1 MKKYH
6 VKFLRL
12 FEVDVEADDI
22 KIAEALA
29 RQVLAQ
35 FPAGTCKL
43 LEVKAEDYVEP
54 IVSNE
59 PKLMDAATIRNEAL
73 AKKVDALLPKEPA

>member
-29 RQVLAQ
+29 RQLLAQ
-35 FPAGTCKL
+35 FPAGTCKV
-43 LEVKAEDYVEP
+43 LEIRAEDYVEP
-54 IVSNE
+54 IEKVE
-59 PKLMDAATIRNEAL
+59 PTITDAAAKRNEGL
-73 AKKVDALLPKEPA
+73 AAKVDKLLPKEPA